1 MEVPEV
7 VLGQGV
13 QVKEQGME
21 LLVKVT
27 MGGMRIGSQV
37 VQVVVV
43 QVEMVLPGVL
53 VQYKILVGRV
63 VRIWWE

>member
-1 MEVPEV
+1 M

-63 VRIWWE
+63 VQV